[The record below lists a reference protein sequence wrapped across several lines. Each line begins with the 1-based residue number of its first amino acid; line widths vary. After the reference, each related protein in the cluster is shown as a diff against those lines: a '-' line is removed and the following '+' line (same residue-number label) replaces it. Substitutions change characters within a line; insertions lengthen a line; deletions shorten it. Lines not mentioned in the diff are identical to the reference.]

1 MGHTAPSGAAQ
12 RPRPSSRVCEGAP
25 RACADAG
32 QVGALSSSRVG
43 ATIHQLLG
51 FGVPVQLR
59 LRRSGTRP
67 LVLQLAHAPVL
78 LVLFVPVRASREW
91 WRVLVRRRASWEHTS
106 HLECHLSLL
115 STLRHDR
122 TAYPSRG
129 GPLGGRCSDLGL
141 QPLVLEPLASSPRRE
156 CHAGPNS
163 KIRLTTGV

>member
-1 MGHTAPSGAAQ
+1 M
-12 RPRPSSRVCEGAP
+12 R
-25 RACADAG
+25 
-32 QVGALSSSRVG
+32 
-43 ATIHQLLG
+43 LG
-51 FGVPVQLR
+51 
-59 LRRSGTRP
+59 LRRSGP
-67 LVLQLAHAPVL
+67 SSLALQLAHAHML
-78 LVLFVPVRASREW
+78 LFVPVRALREW
-91 WRVLVRRRASWEHTS
+91 WRVLVRHRASWEHTS

-163 KIRLTTGV
+163 KFD